1 MLAPVP
7 GDALDPIY
15 LLTGSDRPKIL
26 RALERLRARF
36 GMESIES
43 LSAET
48 TGGVDAVAACNS
60 LGLFAGG
67 GGRLVVVEDV
77 ERWRKEDEEVVAA
90 YVGDPV
96 PEAVLALVAGGDLKG
111 SALPALCAK
120 AGTVL
125 AFDVPRPKDLP
136 TWVRAQFERL
146 GVQADADASRALV
159 EIVGDD
165 ATALASEVEKLVTW
179 SGGEPVGRR
188 DVELVAA
195 PAHEA
200 SAWAI
205 MDAWG
210 ARDLPGALAACQADL
225 EKGADPFVVAM
236 RLASQVG
243 LVRQSQALAAEGH
256 GARDIAKQ
264 LKKHEYRV
272 RRALAHAENYSR
284 DELDDA
290 VVRLAELDAALK
302 GSSRLAGELEL
313 ERALVELVRGPE
325 LAVRR
330 SA

>member
-7 GDALDPIY
+7 DDELDPIY

-26 RALERLRARF
+26 RALERLRAHF
-36 GMESIES
+36 GTESIES
-43 LSAET
+43 LSAEN
-48 TGGVDAVAACNS
+48 TGGEDAVAACNS

-67 GGRLVVVEDV
+67 GGRLVVVDGV
-77 ERWRKEDEEVVAA
+77 ERWRKADEEAVAS
-90 YVGDPV
+90 YVADPV
-96 PEAVLALVAGGDLKG
+96 HGAVLALVAGGDLKS

-125 AFDVPRPKDLP
+125 AFDVPRPRDLP

-159 EIVGDD
+159 EIVGED
-165 ATALASEVEKLVTW
+165 ATALASEVEKLAAW
-179 SGGEPVGRR
+179 SGGEAVGRR
-188 DVELVAA
+188 EVELVAA

-205 MDAWG
+205 TDAWG
-210 ARDLPGALAACQADL
+210 ARDLPGALAACQAEL

-243 LVRQSQALAAEGH
+243 LVRQSQALAEEGL
-256 GARDIAKQ
+256 GARDIAKR

-272 RRALAHAENYSR
+272 RRALGHAENYSR

-290 VVRLAELDAALK
+290 VIRLAELDAALK
-302 GSSRLAGELEL
+302 GASRLAGELEL
-313 ERALVELVRGPE
+313 ERALVELVRRPE
-325 LAVRR
+325 LAARP
-330 SA
+330 SS

>member
-1 MLAPVP
+1 MLAAVP
-7 GDALDPIY
+7 DDALDPIY

-77 ERWRKEDEEVVAA
+77 ERWKKEDEEVVAA

-125 AFDVPRPKDLP
+125 AFDVPKPKDLP

-188 DVELVAA
+188 EVELVAA

-210 ARDLPGALAACQADL
+210 ARDLPGALAACQADI

-243 LVRQSQALAAEGH
+243 LE
-256 GARDIAKQ
+256 
-264 LKKHEYRV
+264 KHEYRV

-290 VVRLAELDAALK
+290 VIRLAELDAALK